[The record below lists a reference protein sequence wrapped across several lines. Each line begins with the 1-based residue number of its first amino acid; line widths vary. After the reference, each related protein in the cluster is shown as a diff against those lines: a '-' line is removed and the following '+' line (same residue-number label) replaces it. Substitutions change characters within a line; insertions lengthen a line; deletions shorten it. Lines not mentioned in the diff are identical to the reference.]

1 MNYATQY
8 NTRYN
13 PTTQQATTTAIT
25 STIGR
30 FCRFYTTPKRPQRNT
45 KRQKE
50 ICTDRPITNGFLKAT
65 FLPKLQVNEEQ
76 TKIPKKHIKQ
86 TEKGF
91 YTSLS
96 QLEKHYGISVLETQ
110 KYSYPYNISLAYWDA
125 EQQLKKQNSKIFD
138 ELQIIEENEQTSL
151 KVIEKCDTG
160 RYLHYIPITPLFSL
174 LKNKQKQQSAQVLL
188 SVFCYLYRVV
198 GVPFYREVDAYLY
211 WLYDMIQEWNSEEE
225 DHEDKEKTFSELRKA
240 ECIGDY
246 IVHKIQSKKN
256 LVYWE
261 NRLRNFQIKDDFDK
275 DCLTIATQF
284 FDLYQQ
290 YENRHIFLNINRE
303 NEDFCDDE
311 YLTIDKY
318 ISFVASTKGA
328 LSDQLFD
335 ITNND
340 FSQYGEL
347 EEPTIHKHFN
357 GTKMTIENL
366 DFENRLFKL
375 LIKLCQLLT

>member
-1 MNYATQY
+1 MNYDYHTGD
-8 NTRYN
+8 N
-13 PTTQQATTTAIT
+13 PTTQQETTRAIT
-25 STIGR
+25 PTIGR
-30 FCRFYTTPKRPQRNT
+30 ICRFSTTPKRPQRST
-45 KRQKE
+45 KRQKT
-50 ICTDRPITNGFLKAT
+50 ICTDRPITNGFLKTT
-65 FLPKLQVNEEQ
+65 FLPKMQVNEQQ
-76 TKIPKKHIKQ
+76 TKVPKKHKKQ
-86 TEKGF
+86 IEINF

-96 QLEKHYGISVLETQ
+96 QLEKYYRISVLDTQ

-125 EQQLKKQNSKIFD
+125 QQQLKRQDPKNFD
-138 ELQIIEENEQTSL
+138 ELQIIEENEQTTV

-160 RYLHYIPITPLFSL
+160 RYLHYIPVTPLFSL
-174 LKNKQKQQSAQVLL
+174 LKNKQKQQSAQLLL

-198 GVPFYREVDAYLY
+198 GVPFYREEDSYLY
-211 WLYDMIQEWNSEEE
+211 WMYDMIQEWNSEEE
-225 DHEDKEKTFSELRKA
+225 DHKDKEKIVSELRKA

-261 NRLRNFQIKDDFDK
+261 NRLQNFQIKDDFDK
-275 DCLTIATQF
+275 DCLTVTTQF
-284 FDLYQQ
+284 FNLYQQ
-290 YENRHIFLNINRE
+290 YKNRHIFLNINRK
-303 NEDFCDDE
+303 NEDFYDDE

-318 ISFVASTKGA
+318 ISFVASTKDD

-340 FSQYGEL
+340 FSQYADM

-357 GTKMTIENL
+357 RTKIAIESL